1 MKLSIGMPSKIITLT
16 EFILHEE
23 HRFKKSTGAFTLVLT
38 HIENAA
44 KIIASHVKMAGLAD
58 IIGKTGKKNI
68 YHDEVQKLDIFSN
81 DLLVKTL
88 LSTGHVAAVASE
100 ELEEPI
106 FSPSKKG
113 EYIVFLDPLDGSSNI
128 DINISIGTIFSI
140 YHAADQLLQK
150 GSNQVAAG
158 YILYGSSVMFVYT
171 CGNGVNGFTL
181 DPAIGSFLLSH
192 PNMRVPETG
201 LIYAINEG
209 NELLWDEEV
218 RRYVQGIKKNNLIAK
233 KPYKLRYI
241 GSMVADVHRTL
252 LKGGI
257 FIYPKDKKDTHG
269 KLRLMFEIN
278 PLSYITEQAG
288 GVAVSGK
295 KSPLTIQPETIDQ
308 RAPIALGSSEDV
320 KKYMSFVK

>member
-1 MKLSIGMPSKIITLT
+1 MPSKVVTLT
-16 EFILHEE
+16 EFMLHEE
-23 HRFKKSTGAFTLVLT
+23 HRFSKSTGAFTLLLT
-38 HIENAA
+38 HVENAA

-68 YHDEVQKLDIFSN
+68 YSDEVQKLDIFSN

-106 FSPSKKG
+106 FSPHKKG
-113 EYIVFLDPLDGSSNI
+113 EYFVFLDPLDGSSNI
-128 DINISIGTIFSI
+128 DVNISIGTIFSI
-140 YHAADQLLQK
+140 YHAGDQLLQK
-150 GSNQVAAG
+150 GNTQVAAG

-192 PNMRVPETG
+192 PDIRVPDKG
-201 LIYAINEG
+201 SIYAINEG

-218 RRYVQGIKKNNLIAK
+218 RRYVQVIKKNNLISK

-257 FIYPKDKKDTHG
+257 FIYPKDKKDVNG

-278 PLSYITEQAG
+278 PLSYIIEQAEG
-288 GVAVSGK
+288 IATSGE
-295 KSPLTIQPETIDQ
+295 KSPLSIQPETIDQ
-308 RAPIALGSSEDV
+308 RAPIALGSRKDV
-320 KKYMSFVK
+320 QKYMSFVQ

>member
-1 MKLSIGMPSKIITLT
+1 MPSNIVTLT
-16 EFILHEE
+16 EFILNEE
-23 HRFKKSTGAFTLVLT
+23 RRFKKSTGAFTLLLT

-68 YHDEVQKLDIFSN
+68 YNDEVQKLDTLSN

-88 LSTGHVAAVASE
+88 LSTGHVNVVLSE
-100 ELEEPI
+100 ELEEPAYA
-106 FSPSKKG
+106 PQKKG
-113 EYIVFLDPLDGSSNI
+113 EYSVFLDPLDGSSNI
-128 DINISIGTIFSI
+128 DVNINIGTIFSI
-140 YHAADQLLQK
+140 YHADDQLLQK
-150 GSNQVAAG
+150 GNKQVAAG

-181 DPAIGSFLLSH
+181 DPSIGSFLLSH
-192 PNMRVPETG
+192 PNIRVPEKG
-201 LIYAINEG
+201 SLYAINEG
-209 NELLWDEEV
+209 NEMLWNQEV
-218 RRYVQGIKKNNLIAK
+218 RRYVRDIKKNNLIAK
-233 KPYKLRYI
+233 KPCKLRYI

-257 FIYPKDKKDTHG
+257 FIYPKDKKDVYG

-278 PLSYITEQAG
+278 PLSYIIEQAG
-288 GVAVSGK
+288 GMAINGRI
-295 KSPLTIQPETIDQ
+295 SPLTIQPDSIDQ
-308 RAPIALGSSEDV
+308 RAPVALGSKEDV